1 MKHFL
6 SLAIVAVAFL
16 TVGCNPEGSDDG
28 GGNSSAGDLIGHWSI
43 SHEDGAEDI
52 VFNSDGTLSGD
63 FFGNGTWN
71 VNNGVLTVSV
81 KGDGGKD
88 LVTTYKADMLYDK
101 SVLVLR
107 FDIPATDEQGHYIGT
122 NNGQGEVYFFYREG
136 KAKAN
141 DIKDIQGKWY
151 WYMQRDNSFVRA
163 AIIING
169 DDADV
174 IITVWGE
181 RYKGKAQYKDG
192 YLIVNKTEYYT
203 SRYGENDVVND
214 YLDHPE
220 DAPWQEVSSPS
231 ESYMSDIVIDW
242 PFIVNGKEAY
252 GILANLPAVYTKQ

>member
-1 MKHFL
+1 
-6 SLAIVAVAFL
+6 
-16 TVGCNPEGSDDG
+16 
-28 GGNSSAGDLIGHWSI
+28 
-43 SHEDGAEDI
+43 
-52 VFNSDGTLSGD
+52 
-63 FFGNGTWN
+63 
-71 VNNGVLTVSV
+71 
-81 KGDGGKD
+81 
-88 LVTTYKADMLYDK
+88 
-101 SVLVLR
+101 
-107 FDIPATDEQGHYIGT
+107 
-122 NNGQGEVYFFYREG
+122 
-136 KAKAN
+136 
-141 DIKDIQGKWY
+141 
-151 WYMQRDNSFVRA
+151 MQRDNSFVRA

-231 ESYMSDIVIDW
+231 EAYMSDIVIDW
-242 PFIVNGKEAY
+242 PFIVNGNEAY